1 MVDEVK
7 VHRVIDGPFESDDED
22 SIWMV
27 CLAEEDSV
35 LKEIEVYF
43 DTFDEAYQFKNHFT
57 KSIEPIVLAYD
68 QEEGH

>member
-22 SIWMV
+22 GIWMV